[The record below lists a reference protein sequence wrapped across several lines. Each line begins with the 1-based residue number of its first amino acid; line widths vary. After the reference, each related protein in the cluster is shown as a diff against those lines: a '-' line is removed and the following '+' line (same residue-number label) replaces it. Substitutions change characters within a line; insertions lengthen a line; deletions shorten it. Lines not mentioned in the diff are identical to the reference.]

1 MKKIKIKDSCPYG
14 SISNRFFS
22 IEKGQIVLVDDK
34 FPFNDEVFEYVS
46 DEAEVIEELT
56 EEEIKEILI
65 IDYNPKKETT
75 TEIVMEE
82 GKAKARSEK
91 PQPIPLTIFKQKIA
105 EKNLKYN
112 QLRQLLEAE
121 KKGGK
126 RVDFIDFL
134 KGIPEAKDDGINIT
148 ENTMLMSDLRSIKF
162 VTDKAVHL
170 IAKTFKNKEEFTKA
184 LKDGHKLFK
193 KEEYRNDFNPN
204 FMEHAKKHFGL
215 IKSVVTTKEVFR
227 RGRKSRIAPVPIAQ
241 PIIQE

>member
-82 GKAKARSEK
+82 GKGKKRKATADSSYHFQAK
-91 PQPIPLTIFKQKIA
+91 
-105 EKNLKYN
+105 NC
-112 QLRQLLEAE
+112 
-121 KKGGK
+121 
-126 RVDFIDFL
+126 
-134 KGIPEAKDDGINIT
+134 
-148 ENTMLMSDLRSIKF
+148 
-162 VTDKAVHL
+162 
-170 IAKTFKNKEEFTKA
+170 
-184 LKDGHKLFK
+184 
-193 KEEYRNDFNPN
+193 
-204 FMEHAKKHFGL
+204 
-215 IKSVVTTKEVFR
+215 
-227 RGRKSRIAPVPIAQ
+227 
-241 PIIQE
+241 